1 MNISK
6 SINIARANA
15 EINQKDL
22 SLIIGV
28 SQQFLSG
35 LSTGRLSAS
44 ITMIERLAK
53 SMDYSVS
60 EFIALGEEKAA

>member
-6 SINIARANA
+6 SINLALAHA
-15 EINQKDL
+15 GINQKEL
-22 SLIIGV
+22 SQVMGV

-35 LSTGRLSAS
+35 MATGRVNASLS
-44 ITMIERLAK
+44 MVVRLAEAL
-53 SMDYSVS
+53 DYRVS

>member
-44 ITMIERLAK
+44 ISMIERLAK

-60 EFIALGEEKAA
+60 EFIALGE